1 MALNNQYWTNL
12 FSVRATGGPPEGGL
26 RVKNELMFNWSA
38 LKQGAS
44 SLLARQKILIL
55 ARVIAIWNLPISR
68 FVVYFNRAQKSLNCP
83 HEKCINRQIA
93 RISIRPNVVKIG
105 MDLRLVPMSKRYAG
119 FFELL
124 NIFCFTGLQN
134 WKMAKNG
141 QKSPFFGKKWSFFS
155 KFPKTPRN
163 VFVGSLV
170 GTAYQILALKFWY
183 FLEEFAFLVNRSW
196 KLPIFFYPIKIH
208 VNLKTLVSLK
218 NHIFG

>member
-1 MALNNQYWTNL
+1 
-12 FSVRATGGPPEGGL
+12 
-26 RVKNELMFNWSA
+26 MFNWSA

-44 SLLARQKILIL
+44 SFLARQKILIL

-83 HEKCINRQIA
+83 HEKRINRQIP

-124 NIFCFTGLQN
+124 NIFCFTGLRN

-141 QKSPFFGKKWSFFS
+141 QKSPFFVRFSAKNRVFFRIS
-155 KFPKTPRN
+155 KN
-163 VFVGSLV
+163 
-170 GTAYQILALKFWY
+170 AA
-183 FLEEFAFLVNRSW
+183 
-196 KLPIFFYPIKIH
+196 
-208 VNLKTLVSLK
+208 
-218 NHIFG
+218 

>member
-1 MALNNQYWTNL
+1 M
-12 FSVRATGGPPEGGL
+12 L
-26 RVKNELMFNWSA
+26 RPQGVKNELMFNWSA

-44 SLLARQKILIL
+44 SFLARQKILIL

-141 QKSPFFGKKWSFFS
+141 QKSPFFVRFSAKNGVFFRIS
-155 KFPKTPRN
+155 KN
-163 VFVGSLV
+163 
-170 GTAYQILALKFWY
+170 AA
-183 FLEEFAFLVNRSW
+183 
-196 KLPIFFYPIKIH
+196 
-208 VNLKTLVSLK
+208 
-218 NHIFG
+218 

>member
-1 MALNNQYWTNL
+1 M
-12 FSVRATGGPPEGGL
+12 
-26 RVKNELMFNWSA
+26 
-38 LKQGAS
+38 
-44 SLLARQKILIL
+44 
-55 ARVIAIWNLPISR
+55 
-68 FVVYFNRAQKSLNCP
+68 YFNRAQKSLNCP
-83 HEKCINRQIA
+83 HEKRINRQIP

-105 MDLRLVPMSKRYAG
+105 MGLRLVPMSKRYAG

-134 WKMAKNG
+134 WKLAKNG
-141 QKSPFFGKKWSFFS
+141 QKSPFFVRFSAKNRVFFS
-155 KFPKTPRN
+155 EFPKTPHN

-170 GTAYQILALKFWY
+170 DTAYQILALKCWY